1 MLSRFSDITWTLT
14 MFLSWIAGI
23 SLIVWGIGVMNI
35 MLVSVTERTK
45 EIGIRKAIWAWKKD
59 ILLQFLT
66 EAMSLS
72 IIGWIIWIAF
82 SYLVVYVMWIIWVA
96 AIISTDSIFIS
107 FSFALWIWL
116 IFGILPAY
124 KAAKLRPID
133 ALRFE

>member
-1 MLSRFSDITWTLT
+1 
-14 MFLSWIAGI
+14 
-23 SLIVWGIGVMNI
+23 

-45 EIGIRKAIWAWKKD
+45 EIGIRKAIGASKYD

-66 EAMSLS
+66 EALSLS
-72 IIGWIIWIAF
+72 ILGGIIGIILSYGVVFGLNHF
-82 SYLVVYVMWIIWVA
+82 SIA
-96 AIISTDSIFIS
+96 AIISTNSIALS
-107 FSFALWIWL
+107 FFFSLGIGL